1 LGLFCAFDGTFWN
14 ISESPDRASNPQ
26 NTSAHGDTS
35 TQRAIV
41 RQFDAQRARN
51 PRVVSKTHNIA
62 ADCRKSFCARGVEL
76 AHGRSD

>member
-1 LGLFCAFDGTFWN
+1 M
-14 ISESPDRASNPQ
+14 
-26 NTSAHGDTS
+26 AHTS